1 MDAVLPAATNIWH
14 EEIAMNARSTPP
26 YIRSGKRLASRKKGA
41 DRSMPHIFAGADR
54 QQIDPE
60 VLEAFKTLPDDF
72 WVFAEFTMS
81 RNIDWFVIHPNADGT
96 LALIVIELKRTGL
109 PLAGDINN
117 VWKQWTPEG
126 WRDLVLSGPYR
137 NYYWQA
143 VEAANTLKEWLWN
156 NQRRFRLRQDLL
168 TQDAFKVWP
177 DLLILSPQGINHQ
190 LPLQP
195 PNNFGKFIFTLS
207 DCLRHIT
214 TWKSRQLSLVP
225 LVDEEL
231 LRLAE
236 ALGLERVWPLARPQ
250 DYDSL
255 AARIQHL
262 EERMRRLEATLD
274 GYAHLSASPP
284 PPGHERLIAS
294 PPAPSRYPNGIATV
308 SGSGQT
314 FATGVFVPNKRQAS
328 ASRPLGDGGDSVSP
342 SLELAFSW
350 IEQYLRQHDHN
361 QPLRLA
367 DLGNGLKNR
376 HNFDARKHFGLSLTA
391 VLNQLAETGR
401 VRLSYRDRVPYVSLP
416 HDSLPEGYDQ
426 VANETGERT
435 STVRPIAPEPPV
447 HAPVESPPVRQK
459 LGKDGMMVAVQIIAA
474 VEDLAGGR
482 VAQTASFLKHLRESL
497 PLSGVPALSNGEA
510 NRLLREEFVALGYLK
525 VVTVHD
531 IDLTTGDLYTTDG
544 YRLNRE
550 HPAVQIMLDMG
561 TPSLKPEVEIRTFAV
576 MQQEASLHP

>member
-1 MDAVLPAATNIWH
+1 
-14 EEIAMNARSTPP
+14 
-26 YIRSGKRLASRKKGA
+26 
-41 DRSMPHIFAGADR
+41 MPHIFAGADR

-72 WVFAEFTMS
+72 WVFAEFTIS
-81 RNIDWFVIHPNADGT
+81 RNIDWFVIHPNADGS

-126 WRDLVLSGPYR
+126 WRDLILSGPYR

-143 VEAANTLKEWLWN
+143 VEAANKLKEWLWN
-156 NQRRFRLRQDLL
+156 NQRRFRLGQDLL
-168 TQDAFKVWP
+168 TQDAFKIWP
-177 DLLILSPQGINHQ
+177 DLLILSPQGTNHQ

-195 PNNFGKFIFTLS
+195 PNNFGKFIFTLN
-207 DCLRHIT
+207 DCLRHVT

-225 LVDEEL
+225 LVDDEL

-236 ALGLERVWPLARPQ
+236 ALGLERIWPLAEPL
-250 DYDSL
+250 DHDGLFS
-255 AARIQHL
+255 RIQQL
-262 EERMRRLEATLD
+262 EERMRRLETALD
-274 GYAHLSASPP
+274 GRAHANELPP
-284 PPGHERLIAS
+284 PPGHERFVESILS
-294 PPAPSRYPNGIATV
+294 PSWHPNGT
-308 SGSGQT
+308 SL
-314 FATGVFVPNKRQAS
+314 AS
-328 ASRPLGDGGDSVSP
+328 APFQPFAAELHATSRRHPQGPLPPGGAADTNSP
-342 SLELAFSW
+342 SLELAFTW
-350 IEQYLRQHDHN
+350 IEEYLHQHGHD

-376 HNFDARKHFGLSLTA
+376 HNFDARMRFGLSLTE
-391 VLNQLAETGR
+391 VLSQLAEAGR
-401 VRLSYRDRVPYVSLP
+401 IRLSYRDRVPYASLP
-416 HDSLPEGYDQ
+416 QDGLPLDHDQTASEMSARPGFNP
-426 VANETGERT
+426 VA
-435 STVRPIAPEPPV
+435 APEPHAQAHAEPV
-447 HAPVESPPVRQK
+447 PVRQK

-482 VAQTASFLKHLRESL
+482 GAQTASFLKHLRESL
-497 PLSGVPALSNGEA
+497 PLSGVSALSNGEA

-531 IDLTTGDLYTTDG
+531 IDLTTGDLHTTDG

-576 MQQEASLHP
+576 MQEEAAVPN

>member
-1 MDAVLPAATNIWH
+1 
-14 EEIAMNARSTPP
+14 
-26 YIRSGKRLASRKKGA
+26 
-41 DRSMPHIFAGADR
+41 MPHIFAGADR

-72 WVFAEFTMS
+72 WVFAEFTIS

-109 PLAGDINN
+109 TLAGDINN
-117 VWKQWTPEG
+117 VWKQRTPEG

-143 VEAANTLKEWLWN
+143 VEAANKLKEWLWN
-156 NQRRFRLRQDLL
+156 NQRRFRLGQDLL
-168 TQDAFKVWP
+168 TQDAFKIWP
-177 DLLILSPQGINHQ
+177 DLLILSPQGTNHQ

-195 PNNFGKFIFTLS
+195 PNNFGKFLFTLN
-207 DCLRHIT
+207 DCLRHVT

-231 LRLAE
+231 FRLAE
-236 ALGLERVWPLARPQ
+236 ALGLEQIWPLAEMQ
-250 DYDSL
+250 THDTL
-255 AARIQHL
+255 VARIHQL
-262 EERMRRLEATLD
+262 EERMRRLEAALD
-274 GYAHLSASPP
+274 RQSPGNASLPTSPTSGYEQPAATTPSPSWHPNSPSSTSESFQPFTMESPATNGYRSQTPP
-284 PPGHERLIAS
+284 PEGFID
-294 PPAPSRYPNGIATV
+294 T
-308 SGSGQT
+308 
-314 FATGVFVPNKRQAS
+314 
-328 ASRPLGDGGDSVSP
+328 DSP
-342 SLELAFSW
+342 SLDIAFSW
-350 IEQYLRQHDHN
+350 IEDYLQQHGHD

-376 HNFDARKHFGLSLTA
+376 HHFDARTQFGLSLTE
-391 VLNQLAETGR
+391 VLSQLAETGR
-401 VRLSYRDRVPYVSLP
+401 IRLIYRDRVPYASLP
-416 HDSLPEGYDQ
+416 QDSVVQNPHET
-426 VANETGERT
+426 ANETSE
-435 STVRPIAPEPPV
+435 RPILTAPNAPEPAVQP
-447 HAPVESPPVRQK
+447 HAEPISVRQK
-459 LGKDGMMVAVQIIAA
+459 LGKDGMMVAVQVIAA

-550 HPAVQIMLDMG
+550 HPAVQIMLAMG

-576 MQQEASLHP
+576 MQQEASLQT